1 MPMKILQPPDWAPPK
16 GYSNGVA
23 ARGTL
28 VFVGGQIGWN
38 AQQLFESDDF
48 IEQARRALLNV
59 VAVLAEAG
67 ARPEHVVRMTW
78 YVVDRAQ
85 YLNSLPA
92 LGGVYRD
99 VMGRHY
105 PAMTAVE
112 VSALIEQRAK
122 LEIEVTAVVPDDA
135 HDD

>member
-1 MPMKILQPPDWAPPK
+1 MSMKILQPPDWAPPK
-16 GYSNGVA
+16 GYANGVA

-38 AQQLFESDDF
+38 AQQSFESDDF
-48 IEQARRALLNV
+48 IEQARRALQNV

-78 YVVDRAQ
+78 YVVNRRE
-85 YLNSLPA
+85 YLDNLRA
-92 LGGVYRD
+92 LGGVYRA
-99 VMGRHY
+99 VMGRHF
-105 PAMTAVE
+105 PAMTAVA

-122 LEIEVTAVVPDDA
+122 LEIEVTAVVPDHA
-135 HDD
+135 GGN

>member
-1 MPMKILQPPDWAPPK
+1 MRMKILHPPDWAPPK

-23 ARGTL
+23 ARGVL

-38 AQQLFESDDF
+38 ARQVFESDDF

-78 YVVDRAQ
+78 YVVDRRE
-85 YLNSLPA
+85 YLDNMRA

-99 VMGRHY
+99 IMGRHY
-105 PAMTAVE
+105 PAMTAVA

-122 LEIEVTAVVPDDA
+122 LEIEATAVIPDDGRGI
-135 HDD
+135 

>member
-1 MPMKILQPPDWAPPK
+1 MKILQPPDWAPPK
-16 GYSNGVA
+16 GYANGVA

-38 AQQLFESDDF
+38 AQQSFESDDF
-48 IEQARRALLNV
+48 IEQARLALQNV
-59 VAVLAEAG
+59 IAVLAEAG

-78 YVVDRAQ
+78 YVVDRRE
-85 YLNSLPA
+85 YLDNLRA

-99 VMGRHY
+99 VMGRHF
-105 PAMTAVE
+105 PAMTAVA

-122 LEIEVTAVVPDDA
+122 LEIEVTAVVPDDDA
-135 HDD
+135 EDK

>member
-1 MPMKILQPPDWAPPK
+1 MKTLQPPGWAPPK
-16 GYSNGVA
+16 GYANGVA
-23 ARGTL
+23 ARGTV

-38 AQQLFESDDF
+38 ALQQFESDDF
-48 IEQARRALLNV
+48 VAQARSALQNI

-78 YVVDRAQ
+78 YVVDRRE
-85 YLNSLPA
+85 YLAHARA
-92 LGGVYRD
+92 LGSVYRE

-112 VSALIEQRAK
+112 VSALIEERARV
-122 LEIEVTAVVPDDA
+122 EIEATAIIPDDA
-135 HDD
+135 PSVK